1 MALCNNSSTQFVPSW
16 HYLDIETRSCKAM
29 MNLLLLTLIAG
40 PALLQVRN
48 AFRRKPA
55 RAKARR

>member
-1 MALCNNSSTQFVPSW
+1 
-16 HYLDIETRSCKAM
+16 M

-40 PALLQVRN
+40 PALIQIRN
-48 AFRRKPA
+48 AFRKPA

>member
-1 MALCNNSSTQFVPSW
+1 
-16 HYLDIETRSCKAM
+16 M

-48 AFRRKPA
+48 AFRRKPV